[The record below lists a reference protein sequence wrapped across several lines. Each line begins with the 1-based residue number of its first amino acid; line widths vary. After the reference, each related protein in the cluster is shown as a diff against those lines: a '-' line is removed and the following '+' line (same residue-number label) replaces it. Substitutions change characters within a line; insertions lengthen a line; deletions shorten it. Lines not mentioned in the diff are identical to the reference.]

1 VISCSNPIA
10 DEETLMAK
18 LKLGA
23 IEDDKPVKLTIEL
36 PAAVHRDLV
45 AYAEALARETQQANV
60 EPARLV
66 APMLARFMAADRA
79 FAKARRRKETSG
91 SAASESITKP
101 PAAPAQPPATSAHP
115 SAASAQPPAAGPQ
128 LPRDEPREPR
138 PAVPAQSSSPLFRMT
153 TAEPRAGVASPE
165 RLNERG

>member
-1 VISCSNPIA
+1 M
-10 DEETLMAK
+10 LK

-45 AYAEALARETQQANV
+45 AYAEALARETRQANV

-66 APMLARFMAADRA
+66 APMLARFISADRA
-79 FAKARRRKETSG
+79 FAKARRQKETG
-91 SAASESITKP
+91 QSAASEPVAKP
-101 PAAPAQPPATSAHP
+101 PAASTQLPAASAKPA
-115 SAASAQPPAAGPQ
+115 AASAQPPAAGPQ

-138 PAVPAQSSSPLFRMT
+138 PANPAQSSSPLFRMT
-153 TAEPRAGVASPE
+153 TAEPRAGAASPE
-165 RLNERG
+165 RSNERG